1 MLYHS
6 FITDSEPKV
15 IGVRDGMSQVHVKF
29 DLFTDPTSQAEME
42 RFFDFR
48 TYWQRADHIPPRPFR
63 IEHARLRSRAK
74 LTGFLKSDLYYMGCP
89 FMLSRRAREVF
100 AAHEIGPHYWFD
112 VFIYDKAGLLVSDDY
127 SLFYCPYLD
136 YEAIDFPRSR
146 FRFNRSLPASPQW
159 EYFTLS
165 DSQTFNSFCDTK
177 RKMPDI
183 ESLVMSER
191 FDRSLD
197 YFKCRIGPIF
207 MSERLQKA
215 IREAGLTNAIF
226 PVKTGSLAFAD

>member
-15 IGVRDGMSQVHVKF
+15 IGVRDGMSQVNVKF
-29 DLFTDPTSQAEME
+29 DLFTDQNTQSEMK

-48 TYWQRADHIPPRPFR
+48 TYWQRADHIPPQPFR
-63 IEHARLRSRAK
+63 IEHAQLRSRAK
-74 LTGFLKSDLYYMGCP
+74 LTDFPESDLYYIGCP

-100 AAHEIGPHYWFD
+100 TAHNLEPNYWFD
-112 VFIYDKAGLLVSDDY
+112 VSIYDKAGLLISDDY
-127 SLFYCPYLD
+127 FLFYCPYLD
-136 YEAIDFPRSR
+136 YETIDFARSR
-146 FRFNRSLPASPQW
+146 FRLNRSLPASPQW
-159 EYFTLS
+159 EYFTLPDLQS
-165 DSQTFNSFCDTK
+165 FEAFCDTNHK
-177 RKMPDI
+177 IPGI
-183 ESLVMSER
+183 ESLVMSEQ
-191 FDRSLD
+191 FDSSLD

-215 IREAGLTNAIF
+215 IQEAGLTNTIF